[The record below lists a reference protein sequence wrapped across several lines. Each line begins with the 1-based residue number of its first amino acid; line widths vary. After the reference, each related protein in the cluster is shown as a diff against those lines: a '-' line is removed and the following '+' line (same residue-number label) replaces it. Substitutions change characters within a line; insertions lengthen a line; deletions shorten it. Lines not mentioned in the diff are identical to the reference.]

1 MPETLVA
8 GTAITPEIRDWL
20 MDEPRYPVMAT
31 IGADGMPSQS
41 VIWFDLD
48 PEQDDVVLMNTLAGR
63 VKDQHL
69 RRDNRVSLCFEDG
82 YDYVTLEGY
91 AELFDDREVALE
103 QIKAL
108 ARRYDSDPEEFNG
121 QERVKIVMHVERV
134 IRHE

>member
-1 MPETLVA
+1 
-8 GTAITPEIRDWL
+8 
-20 MDEPRYPVMAT
+20 MAT

-91 AELFDDREVALE
+91 VDLLDDRAVALE